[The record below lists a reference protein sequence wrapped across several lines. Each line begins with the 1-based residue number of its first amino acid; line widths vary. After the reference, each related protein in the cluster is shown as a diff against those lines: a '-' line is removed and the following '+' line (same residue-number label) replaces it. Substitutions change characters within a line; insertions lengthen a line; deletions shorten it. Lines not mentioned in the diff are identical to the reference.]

1 MDDESADTAAEPVM
15 SALDALATFDV
26 PDAEEEGAGDP
37 DISISVTEDA
47 LGALDALDAPAEDAD
62 GEDDGPDDDDDGLLD
77 AAADSLLDVEAGDA
91 ADEEDVAEEEAVD
104 IAPVE
109 EAAAAEHAGGRIR
122 PVEEVDN
129 VRGDKLVGTLHEE
142 ETSTLTPDGE
152 IVEQTVTGLLT
163 VQNPSDK
170 DRLWDIDI
178 FLNGLEHTD
187 LDDSHLPVQE
197 LESGDEHT
205 SAYSVSGPRM
215 LVLRERFD
223 TKPDRGQE
231 RSLSAV
237 CSPDAEPISLE
248 IEVENVG
255 PVDLTEV
262 VVHRKIPSQIHVEDS
277 DQYEL
282 SQGDLTW
289 SVGTL
294 TSGGKRTL
302 PISATLTS
310 EVVETIDG
318 GEARAE
324 YVADATLSG
333 MNFAELDAWC
343 RGFSYMT
350 IDEDERPDNW
360 QCQVV
365 FENRSSFAVD
375 LVKLRVKQVGSDD
388 LLFDISD
395 VDEDVAPDGRW
406 ESSVEL
412 VQSTVKPNFNQ
423 ELGFTVLPRVTSQTL
438 GKLALEP
445 CNIAV
450 LEAGISKSYST
461 EVLRSYREAAVDAE
475 VSLTNSG
482 SATINLMRL
491 TDDVPGVFN
500 SPDADQVT
508 CSIEGKE
515 MLREQ
520 FRIEV
525 KEGISLEEKHVSPDG
540 PGHTMIITVGTKG
553 PIGLEP
559 GQTLTVNYS
568 LVAPDPTPDNDVVA
582 GPARVD
588 FSAERF
594 GPVATRGVEDV
605 PAIRVIHKRR
615 RFSTGKEVFAAGGAG
630 RYEVLIMF
638 QNRSD
643 SALRDLIIHDLVPP
657 SFDIKGFSIR
667 SDTSGNREAEMVKE
681 EGDDGTKV
689 SWHLDIIEKDER
701 IEVIYELVGD
711 DDSEYKVSATQESH
725 GATFGDEVD
734 EDLPPLPEPE
744 PEEEE
749 AEEPE
754 ESDEEEA
761 DDSDGDADDSEADED
776 DAEGDADDSDADE
789 DDAEGDSDDSEADE
803 DDADGDA
810 DDSEGDEDDAEM
822 DAALAKLT
830 GGGETEEESA
840 DEEASEDEAAEDG
853 DSRVCPVCD
862 SSNPAGANVCSAC
875 SFKFPDE

>member
-1 MDDESADTAAEPVM
+1 MN
-15 SALDALATFDV
+15 ALDALATLDV
-26 PDAEEEGAGDP
+26 PDAEEEEAEEVAGEP

-47 LGALDALDAPAEDAD
+47 PGALDALDAPAEDA
-62 GEDDGPDDDDDGLLD
+62 GDDADEPDDDDDGLLD

-91 ADEEDVAEEEAVD
+91 TDEEEAVD

-109 EAAAAEHAGGRIR
+109 EMAASEHAGGRIR
-122 PVEEVDN
+122 PVGEVDN
-129 VRGDKLVGTLHEE
+129 VRGDKLIGTLHEE

-163 VQNPSDK
+163 VHNPSDK

-205 SAYSVSGPRM
+205 CAYSVSGPRM

-262 VVHRKIPSQIHVEDS
+262 VVYRTIPSQITVEDS

-282 SQGDLTW
+282 SQGELTW
-289 SVGTL
+289 NVGTL

-333 MNFAELDAWC
+333 MSFAELDAWC

-375 LVKLRVKQVGSDD
+375 LVKLRVRQVGSDD

-445 CNIAV
+445 CDIAV

-475 VSLTNSG
+475 VSITNSG

-525 KEGISLEEKHVSPDG
+525 KEGISLEEKHISPDG

-568 LVAPDPTPDNDVVA
+568 LVAPDPTPENDVVA

-711 DDSEYKVSATQESH
+711 ADSEYKVSATQESH

-749 AEEPE
+749 PEEPE

-761 DDSDGDADDSEADED
+761 DDSDGDADDSDGDED
-776 DAEGDADDSDADE
+776 DADGDADDSDGDE
-789 DDAEGDSDDSEADE
+789 DDADGDAADSDGDE

-853 DSRVCPVCD
+853 DSRVCPVCG

>member
-1 MDDESADTAAEPVM
+1 MDDESADVAEPPAM

-26 PDAEEEGAGDP
+26 PDADEEDAEEEEGEP
-37 DISISVTEDA
+37 DISITVTEDA

-62 GEDDGPDDDDDGLLD
+62 DDADESDDADDGLLD
-77 AAADSLLDVEAGDA
+77 AAADSLLDVEADDEDSEDA
-91 ADEEDVAEEEAVD
+91 EQDAVGEETAD
-104 IAPVE
+104 IAPAE
-109 EAAAAEHAGGRIR
+109 EAAVTEHAGGRIR
-122 PVEEVDN
+122 PVEEVDSA
-129 VRGDKLVGTLHEE
+129 RGDKLIGTLLEE

-152 IVEQTVTGLLT
+152 IVEQTVEGTMT
-163 VQNPSDK
+163 IQNPSDK

-178 FLNGLEHTD
+178 FLNGMEHTD
-187 LDDSHLPVQE
+187 LDDSHMPVQE
-197 LESGDEHT
+197 LEAGEDHT
-205 SAYSVSGPRM
+205 CEYSVSGARM
-215 LVLRERFD
+215 LVLRESID

-237 CSPDAEPISLE
+237 CSPDPESISLE

-262 VVHRKIPSQIHVEDS
+262 VVYRNIPSQMSVEDS

-282 SQGDLTW
+282 SQGELTW
-289 SVGTL
+289 NVGTL

-302 PISATLTS
+302 PIHASLTS
-310 EVVETIDG
+310 EAVETIEG
-318 GEARAE
+318 GVTRAE
-324 YVADATLSG
+324 YVAEATLSG

-406 ESSVEL
+406 ESGVEI
-412 VQSTVKPNFNQ
+412 VASTVKPNFNQ
-423 ELGFTVLPRVTSQTL
+423 ELGFTVLPRVTSKTEGVL
-438 GKLALEP
+438 FLEP
-445 CNIAV
+445 CTIAV
-450 LEAGISKSYST
+450 LEAEISKSYST
-461 EVLRSYREAAVDAE
+461 DVLRSFREAGVDAE
-475 VSLTNSG
+475 VSIINSG

-491 TDDVPGVFN
+491 TEDVPGVFN
-500 SPDADQVT
+500 SPDPDQVT
-508 CSIEGKE
+508 CSIDGKE

-525 KEGISLEEKHVSPDG
+525 KEGITLEEKHVSPDG

-568 LVAPDPTPDNDVVA
+568 LVAPDPTPDNEIVA
-582 GPARVD
+582 GPVRAD

-594 GPVATRGVEDV
+594 GPVATRNVEV
-605 PAIRVIHKRR
+605 APAIRVIHKRR

-643 SALRDLIIHDLVPP
+643 SALQDLIIHDLVPE

-667 SDTSGNREAEMVKE
+667 SDTSGNREAEMIKSD
-681 EGDDGTKV
+681 GDGGTKV
-689 SWHLDIIEKDER
+689 SWHLDVIEKDER

-711 DDSEYKVSATQESH
+711 ADAEYKVSETQESH

-744 PEEEE
+744 AEEEESEE
-749 AEEPE
+749 AEEADE
-754 ESDEEEA
+754 DESDE
-761 DDSDGDADDSEADED
+761 ADEE
-776 DAEGDADDSDADE
+776 EGDD
-789 DDAEGDSDDSEADE
+789 DSDDS
-803 DDADGDA
+803 G

-830 GGGETEEESA
+830 GGGESEEESA
-840 DEEASEDEAAEDG
+840 DEETSEDEAADDG
-853 DSRVCPVCD
+853 ESRACPVCE

>member
-1 MDDESADTAAEPVM
+1 MDAPPPPPPGMDDDSSDVAGQPAM
-15 SALDALATFDV
+15 SALDALSTFDV
-26 PDAEEEGAGDP
+26 PDADEEDVEQEVGEP
-37 DISISVTEDA
+37 DISISVNEDA
-47 LGALDALDAPAEDAD
+47 LGALGALDAPAEDAD
-62 GEDDGPDDDDDGLLD
+62 DDADESDDTDDELLD
-77 AAADSLLDVEAGDA
+77 AATDSLLDVEGDDA
-91 ADEEDVAEEEAVD
+91 ADEEDSDDEEEDAEEAVD

-109 EAAAAEHAGGRIR
+109 EAATPEHAGGRIR
-122 PVEEVDN
+122 PIEEVDS

-142 ETSTLTPDGE
+142 EASTLTPDGE
-152 IVEQTVTGLLT
+152 VIEQSVTGMLT
-163 VQNPSDK
+163 IQNPSDK

-178 FLNGLEHTD
+178 FLNGMDHTD
-187 LDDSHLPVQE
+187 LDENHMPVQE

-205 SAYSVSGPRM
+205 CAYSVSGPRM
-215 LVLRERFD
+215 LVLRERID

-237 CSPDAEPISLE
+237 CSPDPESISLE

-255 PVDLTEV
+255 PVDLTDV
-262 VVHRKIPSQIHVEDS
+262 IVHRTIPSQMTVEDN
-277 DQYEL
+277 DQFEL
-282 SQGDLTW
+282 SQGELTW
-289 SVGTL
+289 DVGTL

-302 PISATLTS
+302 PIPASLTS
-310 EVVETIDG
+310 EAVGTIDG
-318 GEARAE
+318 GETRAE

-406 ESSVEL
+406 ESGVEI
-412 VQSTVKPNFNQ
+412 VPSTVKPNFNQ
-423 ELGFTVLPRVTSQTL
+423 ELGFTVLPRVTSQTKGTL
-438 GKLALEP
+438 TLEP
-445 CNIAV
+445 CTIEV
-450 LEAGISKSYST
+450 LEAEISKSYST
-461 EVLRSYREAAVDAE
+461 EVLRSFREAGVDAE
-475 VSLTNSG
+475 VSITNTG
-482 SATINLMRL
+482 SATINLMRM

-500 SPDADQVT
+500 SPDAEQVT

-525 KEGISLEEKHVSPDG
+525 KEGITLEEKLVSPDG

-568 LVAPDPTPDNDVVA
+568 LVAPDPTPDNEVIA
-582 GPARVD
+582 GPVRAD

-594 GPVATRGVEDV
+594 GPVATRNVEAV

-643 SALRDLIIHDLVPP
+643 SALQDLIIHDLVPE

-667 SDTSGNREAEMVKE
+667 SDTSGNREAEMIKS
-681 EGDDGTKV
+681 DDDGGTKV
-689 SWHLDIIEKDER
+689 SWHLDVIEKDER

-711 DDSEYKVSATQESH
+711 ADAEYKVSETQESH

-734 EDLPPLPEPE
+734 EDLPLLPTEV
-744 PEEEE
+744 EEEEVEE
-749 AEEPE
+749 AEESE
-754 ESDEEEA
+754 EDEADDADEEEG
-761 DDSDGDADDSEADED
+761 DD
-776 DAEGDADDSDADE
+776 
-789 DDAEGDSDDSEADE
+789 DSDDSE
-803 DDADGDA
+803 DDS
-810 DDSEGDEDDAEM
+810 DDSEGDEDEAEM

-830 GGGETEEESA
+830 GGGESDDDTA
-840 DEEASEDEAAEDG
+840 DEAAEDDG
-853 DSRVCPVCD
+853 EARVCPVCE
-862 SSNPAGANVCSAC
+862 SSNPAGANVCTAC

>member
-1 MDDESADTAAEPVM
+1 M
-15 SALDALATFDV
+15 SALDALATFNV
-26 PDAEEEGAGDP
+26 PDADEEDAEEGEGEP

-47 LGALDALDAPAEDAD
+47 LGALDALDAPAEDGVD
-62 GEDDGPDDDDDGLLD
+62 EDDESDDAEESDDADDGLLD
-77 AAADSLLDVEAGDA
+77 AAADSLLDVEADDA
-91 ADEEDVAEEEAVD
+91 ADDGDDEGAEDEAVD

-109 EAAAAEHAGGRIR
+109 ESAAAEHAGGRIR

-129 VRGDKLVGTLHEE
+129 VRGDKLIGTLLEE

-152 IVEQTVTGLLT
+152 IVEQTVEGMLT
-163 VQNPSDK
+163 IQNPSDK

-178 FLNGLEHTD
+178 FLNGMEHTD
-187 LDDSHLPVQE
+187 LDDTHMPVQE

-205 SAYSVSGPRM
+205 CAYSVSGPRM
-215 LVLRERFD
+215 LVLRERID

-237 CSPDAEPISLE
+237 CSPDPESISLE

-262 VVHRKIPSQIHVEDS
+262 VVHRTIPSQMTVEDS

-282 SQGDLTW
+282 SQGELTW
-289 SVGTL
+289 NVGTL

-302 PISATLTS
+302 PIPANLTS
-310 EVVETIDG
+310 EDVGTIG
-318 GEARAE
+318 AGQARAE

-406 ESSVEL
+406 ESSVE
-412 VQSTVKPNFNQ
+412 VVPSTVKPNFNQ
-423 ELGFTVLPRVTSQTL
+423 ELGFTVLPRVSSQTL

-445 CNIAV
+445 CTIAV
-450 LEAGISKSYST
+450 LEAEISKSYST
-461 EVLRSYREAAVDAE
+461 EVLRSYREAGVDAE
-475 VSLTNSG
+475 VSITNSG

-525 KEGISLEEKHVSPDG
+525 KEGITLEEKHVSPDG

-559 GQTLTVNYS
+559 GQTLTVNYC
-568 LVAPDPTPDNDVVA
+568 LMAPDPTPDNDVVA
-582 GPARVD
+582 GPARAD

-594 GPVATRGVEDV
+594 GPVATRNVEAV

-643 SALRDLIIHDLVPP
+643 SALRDLIIHDLVPE
-657 SFDIKGFSIR
+657 SFEIKGFNIR
-667 SDTSGNREAEMVKE
+667 SDTSGNREAEMIKSD
-681 EGDDGTKV
+681 DDGGMKV

-711 DDSEYKVSATQESH
+711 ADAEYKVSETQESH

-734 EDLPPLPEPE
+734 EDLPPLTEPE

-749 AEEPE
+749 SEEAEEE
-754 ESDEEEA
+754 STEGEGDDVVEEEGDDADDGGDADDEEGDDADDDSESDEE
-761 DDSDGDADDSEADED
+761 G
-776 DAEGDADDSDADE
+776 
-789 DDAEGDSDDSEADE
+789 
-803 DDADGDA
+803 
-810 DDSEGDEDDAEM
+810 DAEM

-830 GGGETEEESA
+830 GGGVSEEEAA
-840 DEEASEDEAAEDG
+840 DEEASEDETVDDG
-853 DSRVCPVCD
+853 ESRACPVCE
-862 SSNPAGANVCSAC
+862 SPNPAGANVCSAC

>member
-1 MDDESADTAAEPVM
+1 MRRWVM
-15 SALDALATFDV
+15 SALDALATLDV
-26 PDAEEEGAGDP
+26 PDAEEEDEQVAGEP

-62 GEDDGPDDDDDGLLD
+62 DDDDEPDDDDDGLLD

-91 ADEEDVAEEEAVD
+91 TDEEEAVD

-109 EAAAAEHAGGRIR
+109 EMAASEHAGGRIR
-122 PVEEVDN
+122 PVGEVDN
-129 VRGDKLVGTLHEE
+129 VRGDKLIGTLHEE

-163 VQNPSDK
+163 VHNPSDK

-205 SAYSVSGPRM
+205 CAYSVSGPRM

-262 VVHRKIPSQIHVEDS
+262 VVYRTIPSQITVEDS

-282 SQGDLTW
+282 SQGELTW
-289 SVGTL
+289 NVGTL

-333 MNFAELDAWC
+333 MSFAELDAWC

-375 LVKLRVKQVGSDD
+375 LVKLRVRQVGSDD

-445 CNIAV
+445 CDIAV

-475 VSLTNSG
+475 VSITNSG

-525 KEGISLEEKHVSPDG
+525 KEGISLEEKHISPDG

-568 LVAPDPTPDNDVVA
+568 LVAPDPTPENDVVA

-711 DDSEYKVSATQESH
+711 ADSEYKVSATQESH

-734 EDLPPLPEPE
+734 EDLPPLPEPD
-744 PEEEE
+744 PEEDEP
-749 AEEPE
+749 EEPE

-776 DAEGDADDSDADE
+776 DAE
-789 DDAEGDSDDSEADE
+789 
-803 DDADGDA
+803 
-810 DDSEGDEDDAEM
+810 M

-830 GGGETEEESA
+830 GGGETKEESA
-840 DEEASEDEAAEDG
+840 DEEASEDEAADDG
-853 DSRVCPVCD
+853 ESRVCPVCE
-862 SSNPAGANVCSAC
+862 SPNPAGANVCSAC

>member
-1 MDDESADTAAEPVM
+1 MDDESADVSDEPVM

-26 PDAEEEGAGDP
+26 PDADEEDDEEGEGAP

-47 LGALDALDAPAEDAD
+47 LGALDALDAPAEDGGD
-62 GEDDGPDDDDDGLLD
+62 EDDESDDAEESDDADDGLLD
-77 AAADSLLDVEAGDA
+77 AAADSLLDVEADDA
-91 ADEEDVAEEEAVD
+91 ADDGDDEGAEEDAAEDEAVD

-109 EAAAAEHAGGRIR
+109 ESAAAEHAGGRIR

-129 VRGDKLVGTLHEE
+129 VRGDKLIGTLLEE

-152 IVEQTVTGLLT
+152 IVEQTVEGMLT

-178 FLNGLEHTD
+178 FLNGMEHTD
-187 LDDSHLPVQE
+187 LDDSHMPVQE

-205 SAYSVSGPRM
+205 CAYSVSGPRM
-215 LVLRERFD
+215 LVLRERID

-237 CSPDAEPISLE
+237 CSPDPESISLE

-262 VVHRKIPSQIHVEDS
+262 VVYRNIPSQMTIEDS

-282 SQGDLTW
+282 SQGELTW
-289 SVGTL
+289 NVGTL

-302 PISATLTS
+302 PIPASLTS
-310 EVVETIDG
+310 EAVGTIDAG
-318 GEARAE
+318 QARAE

-406 ESSVEL
+406 ESSVE
-412 VQSTVKPNFNQ
+412 VVPSTVKPNFNQ
-423 ELGFTVLPRVTSQTL
+423 ELGFSVLPRVTSRTL
-438 GKLALEP
+438 GELTLEP
-445 CNIAV
+445 CTIEV

-461 EVLRSYREAAVDAE
+461 EVLRSYREAGVDAE
-475 VSLTNSG
+475 VSITNSG

-525 KEGISLEEKHVSPDG
+525 KEGITLEEKHVSPDG

-559 GQTLTVNYS
+559 GQTLTFNYC
-568 LVAPDPTPDNDVVA
+568 LMAPDPTPDNDVVA
-582 GPARVD
+582 GPARAD

-594 GPVATRGVEDV
+594 GPVATRNVEAV

-643 SALRDLIIHDLVPP
+643 SALRDLIIHDLVPE
-657 SFDIKGFSIR
+657 SFEIKGFNIR
-667 SDTSGNREAEMVKE
+667 SDTSGNREAEMIKSD
-681 EGDDGTKV
+681 DDGGMKV

-711 DDSEYKVSATQESH
+711 ADAEYKVSETQESH

-744 PEEEE
+744 PEEEDAEE
-749 AEEPE
+749 AEE

-761 DDSDGDADDSEADED
+761 DDTDEE
-776 DAEGDADDSDADE
+776 EGDDDSDGAD
-789 DDAEGDSDDSEADE
+789 
-803 DDADGDA
+803 

-830 GGGETEEESA
+830 GGGEPEEESA
-840 DEEASEDEAAEDG
+840 AEEASEDETVDDG
-853 DSRVCPVCD
+853 ESRACPVCE
-862 SSNPAGANVCSAC
+862 SPNPAGANVCSAC

>member
-1 MDDESADTAAEPVM
+1 MDDESADVAELPAM

-26 PDAEEEGAGDP
+26 PDADEEDAEGEEDEP
-37 DISISVTEDA
+37 DISITVTEDA

-62 GEDDGPDDDDDGLLD
+62 DDADDGLLD
-77 AAADSLLDVEAGDA
+77 AAADSLLDVETDDA
-91 ADEEDVAEEEAVD
+91 ATDEDAEDAEQDAVEEEAAD
-104 IAPVE
+104 IAPAE
-109 EAAAAEHAGGRIR
+109 EAAVPEHAGGRIR
-122 PVEEVDN
+122 PVEEVDSA
-129 VRGDKLVGTLHEE
+129 RGDKLIGTLHEE
-142 ETSTLTPDGE
+142 ESSTLTPDGE
-152 IVEQTVTGLLT
+152 IVEQAVTGMLT

-178 FLNGLEHTD
+178 FLNGMEHTD

-205 SAYSVSGPRM
+205 CAYSVSGPRM
-215 LVLRERFD
+215 LVLRERID

-237 CSPDAEPISLE
+237 CSPDPESISLE

-262 VVHRKIPSQIHVEDS
+262 IVHRTIPSQMTVEDS

-282 SQGDLTW
+282 SQGELTW
-289 SVGTL
+289 NVGTL

-302 PISATLTS
+302 PIPASLTS
-310 EVVETIDG
+310 EDVGTIDG

-324 YVADATLSG
+324 YVADAALSG

-406 ESSVEL
+406 ESGVEI
-412 VQSTVKPNFNQ
+412 VTSTVKPNFNQ
-423 ELGFTVLPRVTSQTL
+423 ELGFTVLPRVTSRTV

-445 CNIAV
+445 CTIEV
-450 LEAGISKSYST
+450 LESGISKSYST
-461 EVLRSYREAAVDAE
+461 EVLRSFREAGVDAE
-475 VSLTNSG
+475 VSIINSG

-500 SPDADQVT
+500 SPDPDQVT

-525 KEGISLEEKHVSPDG
+525 KEGITLEEKHVSPDG

-568 LVAPDPTPDNDVVA
+568 LVAPDPTPDNEVVA
-582 GPARVD
+582 GPVRAD

-594 GPVATRGVEDV
+594 GPVATRNVEVV

-643 SALRDLIIHDLVPP
+643 SALRDLIIHDLVPE

-667 SDTSGNREAEMVKE
+667 SDTSGNREAEMIKS
-681 EGDDGTKV
+681 DDDSGTKV
-689 SWHLDIIEKDER
+689 SWHLDVIEKDER

-711 DDSEYKVSATQESH
+711 ADAEYKVSETQESH

-744 PEEEE
+744 PEEEDAEE
-749 AEEPE
+749 AEE
-754 ESDEEEA
+754 ESDEDE
-761 DDSDGDADDSEADED
+761 SDEADEE
-776 DAEGDADDSDADE
+776 EGDD
-789 DDAEGDSDDSEADE
+789 DSDDSE
-803 DDADGDA
+803 DDSDDSD
-810 DDSEGDEDDAEM
+810 DDSEGDEDDEDDAEM
-822 DAALAKLT
+822 DAALAQLT
-830 GGGETEEESA
+830 GGGESQ
-840 DEEASEDEAAEDG
+840 EEASDEESSEEAADDG
-853 DSRVCPVCD
+853 ESRVCPVCE